1 MKIGGFH
8 KHSVTDYPGHK
19 AAVIYTQGCNWRCP
33 YCFYRSFVI
42 PSRFQPSLPE
52 DDILRCLA
60 DARSDIDAV
69 VITGGE
75 PTIQP
80 CLSDFL
86 RRVKKLGFKIKLETH
101 GGRPAVLAEL
111 ISEKLLDYIALDIKG
126 PLHHYSR
133 YVGTEVDPG
142 IIELS
147 LDLVLNSGVEYE
159 IRTTLVGGLHTVEE
173 VRAMAPM
180 LAGSRRV
187 ALQAFKPPPGAKTG
201 TLHSPSPDLFHAAGE
216 ILRDKVEEL
225 VVRV

>member
-1 MKIGGFH
+1 MKIGGLH
-8 KHSVTDYPGHK
+8 KNSLTDYPGHR

-60 DARSDIDAV
+60 EARGELDAV
-69 VITGGE
+69 VMTGGE

-80 CLSDFL
+80 CLTDFL
-86 RRVKKLGFKIKLETH
+86 RRVKKLGYQVKLETH

-111 ISEKLLDYIALDIKG
+111 ISEKLLDFIALDVKG
-126 PLHHYSR
+126 PLHHYAR
-133 YVGTEVDPG
+133 YVGMEVDPG

-147 LDLVLNSGVEYE
+147 LDLVVNSGVEYE
-159 IRTTLVGGLHTVEE
+159 VRTTLVGGLHTLDEIK
-173 VRAMAPM
+173 AMAP
-180 LAGSRRV
+180 LFAGCRRV
-187 ALQAFKPPPGAKTG
+187 ALQAFKPPPGAKVG
-201 TLHSPSPDLFHAAGE
+201 TLYAPPADLFHAAGD

-225 VVRV
+225 VVR